1 MAKIQIEFYRKL
13 CPPARFYLVLSV
25 IALIIGFIQNLGNQK
40 LFCLGS
46 LGCSPSNTIYI
57 YIFQIVYI
65 AFWTWVLNIICK
77 GGAPIFSWILV
88 LIPFVLSFILIALSL
103 FS

>member
-1 MAKIQIEFYRKL
+1 MEFYRRL

-25 IALIIGFIQNLGNQK
+25 IALIIGFFQNLGNQSN

-46 LGCSPSNTIYI
+46 LGCSPVNSIYI

-88 LIPFVLSFILIALSL
+88 LIPFVLFFILIALSL